1 MIRGKTVS
9 DILVEYEI
17 ILPEER
23 EIVTYGIK
31 QTVISLG
38 HIALFLII
46 GFGMR
51 MFCETAVYFV

>member
-1 MIRGKTVS
+1 MTF
-9 DILVEYEI
+9 LVEHEI

-46 GFGMR
+46 GFGMH
-51 MFCETAVYFV
+51 MFCETTVYFV

>member
-38 HIALFLII
+38 DMQGAI
-46 GFGMR
+46 MQ
-51 MFCETAVYFV
+51 TQD

>member
-23 EIVTYGIK
+23 LSCRHKIKMYDIVNSIRYDKPVFNTKY
-31 QTVISLG
+31 
-38 HIALFLII
+38 
-46 GFGMR
+46 
-51 MFCETAVYFV
+51 